1 MNNSMNKFE
10 ELFAQYDCALKD
22 EAVKAATAKIVDEHF
37 AENDNVDVYKQ
48 CFNQIDLTTLNGDD
62 TVGKVATMTKR
73 VNEFPTVFPDVPN
86 VAAIC
91 VYPAMVPVVKE
102 NLTAPVGI
110 ASVSAGFPASQTFI
124 EIKVAE
130 TAMAVMEGA
139 TEIDVVIPIG
149 KFLEGDYQTVYD
161 ELCELRAASRE
172 AHLKVILETGLL
184 GSAENIKKA
193 SILAMSAG
201 ADFIKTSTGK
211 TTVSATPE
219 ATYVMC
225 GAIKE
230 WYQKTGAVVGYKPAG
245 GVSTTQEAV
254 VHYTLVKEILG
265 KEWLNNQRFRFGASR
280 LANKLLSSIEGKD
293 IVYF

>member
-139 TEIDVVIPIG
+139 TEIDVVISIG
-149 KFLEGDYQTVYD
+149 KFLDGDYQTVYD

-230 WYQKTGAVVGYKPAG
+230 WYQKTGAIVGYKPAG

>member
-73 VNEFPTVFPDVPN
+73 VNECPTVFPDVPN

-139 TEIDVVIPIG
+139 TEIDVVISIG